1 MNHSYLLSVRLMVF
15 NHESYIREA
24 MEGILK
30 QKTTFPIEVVVGDDF
45 SNDNSLAIIKEYQST
60 ENIHF
65 KILERKIGDNYWQN
79 RQKLGRLHNFYNIIE
94 NCTGKY
100 IALLDGDDFWTDPL
114 KLQKQVDF
122 LEANTD
128 FSICFHNMKIV
139 NESNPSTL
147 EFTNSIN
154 QESVFSILDLASK
167 GNFMFTASVVFKK
180 PKDGFPNWLTN
191 LPIGDYAMHLFN
203 AQFGKIKFLDE
214 LMGVYRIHE
223 TGIWGSFSKEKL
235 YDRWIPMLEQL
246 QYKFSDEVNKTLRA
260 QKIYSL
266 LDVYMISYKKKDS
279 IKANEA
285 MALMMEVNPF
295 FMAMKLTEVQN
306 RLDKTL
312 NSNAYKIG
320 KMLVTIFAAPIQIF
334 KNKK

>member
-1 MNHSYLLSVRLMVF
+1 MNHPYLLSVRLMVF

-45 SNDNSLAIIKEYQST
+45 STDNSLAIIKEYQST
-60 ENIHF
+60 STIHF
-65 KILERKIGDNYWQN
+65 KILERKIGDTYWQN
-79 RQKLGRLHNFYNIIE
+79 RQKLGRLHNFYNILE

-128 FSICFHNMKIV
+128 FSICFHN
-139 NESNPSTL
+139 L
-147 EFTNSIN
+147 EILNQIHKKGASITNSN
-154 QESVFSILDLASK
+154 EREVSDILDLAKK

-180 PKDGFPNWLTN
+180 PKDGFPNWLAD
-191 LPIGDYAMHLFN
+191 LPIGDYAIHLFN

-246 QYKFSDEVNKTLRA
+246 QDKFSDEVNKTLRA

-285 MALMMEVNPF
+285 MGLMMEVNPF
-295 FMAMKLTEVQN
+295 FMARKIIEIQN
-306 RLDKTL
+306 RLEKTL
-312 NSNAYKIG
+312 NSEAYKLG
-320 KMLVTIFAAPIQIF
+320 RMLINIVSVPLRIF
-334 KNKK
+334 KIKK